1 MKRRQRGC
9 RGRETRRP
17 TDSGKGRRHICLRP
31 RPHAQTVPCCGET
44 WPLAEPWPPSLTSH
58 SLVYVCKPTFVGS
71 RDEGGESLVPREA
84 PDEYG
89 DGSFIEEVRQELE
102 NLERSLSVEM
112 ALGEPDAAPELLE
125 GEEI

>member
-1 MKRRQRGC
+1 M
-9 RGRETRRP
+9 
-17 TDSGKGRRHICLRP
+17 
-31 RPHAQTVPCCGET
+31 
-44 WPLAEPWPPSLTSH
+44 
-58 SLVYVCKPTFVGS
+58 
-71 RDEGGESLVPREA
+71 EA

>member
-1 MKRRQRGC
+1 M
-9 RGRETRRP
+9 
-17 TDSGKGRRHICLRP
+17 
-31 RPHAQTVPCCGET
+31 
-44 WPLAEPWPPSLTSH
+44 AEPQRPSLTSH

-71 RDEGGESLVPREA
+71 RDDGGESLVPREA
-84 PDEYG
+84 PDEYR

-112 ALGEPDAAPELLE
+112 ALREPDAASELLE